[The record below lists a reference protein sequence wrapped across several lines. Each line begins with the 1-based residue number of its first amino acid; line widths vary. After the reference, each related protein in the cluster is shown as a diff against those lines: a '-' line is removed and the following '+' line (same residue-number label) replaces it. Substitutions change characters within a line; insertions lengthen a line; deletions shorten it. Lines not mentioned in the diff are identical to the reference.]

1 MGHRRGTAIFSR
13 RPCRR
18 GQTEPRTFCKRLC
31 RRSTGA
37 ADYFASRH
45 GRLRD
50 LGARRAAREA
60 WQHRPGVRYATKG
73 KLLRRFPEHYAP
85 WLLHFGDWI
94 HAGIEAADYPRRATR
109 LREARCRTRGAYD
122 RGRAWRRQTRLTR
135 SLSVPESPAAGLRRS
150 LRKKGSTCWC
160 WKPDAAFCRSAITSS
175 K

>member
-1 MGHRRGTAIFSR
+1 MGDRRGTAIFSR

-31 RRSTGA
+31 RRDTGA
-37 ADYFASRH
+37 AGYFASRH

-60 WQHRPGVRYATKG
+60 WQHGPGVRYATKG

-109 LREARCRTRGAYD
+109 LREAGCRTRGAYD

-135 SLSVPESPAAGLRRS
+135 SLSVPESPAARLRRGAREKC
-150 LRKKGSTCWC
+150 LAGWGVKAGA
-160 WKPDAAFCRSAITSS
+160 P
-175 K
+175 